1 MKEESTE
8 SKSIAERGFLVGPD
22 GDSIKS
28 DFKVI
33 FHGSSD
39 CEESTEFPLE
49 GKGTSTLIN
58 FNSGSNKQDL
68 LCSDSGESIVH
79 VVASKCSEKDGED
92 TKVCSDDD
100 PVSSNMN
107 SDNISE
113 NDNHETLDC
122 SDRISGSNVK
132 VFHSVC
138 DDEDE
143 KQDPRYPSS
152 IECSDQSG
160 TDAPTENLHGTV
172 TRVDEKE
179 SHFKRENTV
188 QFKFEKFKEKFKAKP
203 QKGDCTEDG
212 CRKFRAVISPTENQ
226 SAEEELSREIS
237 KTMFKEMEI
246 LGQFNLGFIIV
257 KLKDDLFIVDQHATD
272 EKYNFEMLQQHTVIQ
287 CQKLI
292 QPQSLELTA
301 SNEIILIDNLE
312 VFRKNGFDFLIN
324 ENAPPMQ
331 RVKLT
336 SIPVSR
342 NWTFG
347 KEDIEELIFMLSD
360 SPNVMCRPSRV
371 RQMFASRACRK
382 SIMIGT
388 ALKKSEM
395 KKLVCH
401 MGEIEQ
407 PWNCPHGRP
416 TMRHLINLNMV
427 PK

>member
-1 MKEESTE
+1 MNKSGNFLFIERRLDRFLFIASPKKESNACDAEIKQEIGSDLVITIEDCSTVSTEKMKEESTE

-113 NDNHETLDC
+113 NEYHETLDC

-172 TRVDEKE
+172 TRVVRVNY
-179 SHFKRENTV
+179 FQV
-188 QFKFEKFKEKFKAKP
+188 Q
-203 QKGDCTEDG
+203 
-212 CRKFRAVISPTENQ
+212 
-226 SAEEELSREIS
+226 
-237 KTMFKEMEI
+237 
-246 LGQFNLGFIIV
+246 
-257 KLKDDLFIVDQHATD
+257 
-272 EKYNFEMLQQHTVIQ
+272 
-287 CQKLI
+287 
-292 QPQSLELTA
+292 
-301 SNEIILIDNLE
+301 
-312 VFRKNGFDFLIN
+312 
-324 ENAPPMQ
+324 
-331 RVKLT
+331 
-336 SIPVSR
+336 
-342 NWTFG
+342 
-347 KEDIEELIFMLSD
+347 
-360 SPNVMCRPSRV
+360 
-371 RQMFASRACRK
+371 
-382 SIMIGT
+382 
-388 ALKKSEM
+388 
-395 KKLVCH
+395 
-401 MGEIEQ
+401 
-407 PWNCPHGRP
+407 
-416 TMRHLINLNMV
+416 
-427 PK
+427 